1 MKKKPTAKTTKIK
14 KTTGK
19 GKSRMNK
26 KWYEILEML
35 KKEFES
41 GELTRVFLSGPPGV
55 GKSTWPVKYMGAER
69 MAITK
74 GTTSDHLLGIFTLQD
89 GQTVWVDGPAVKAM
103 RNGHPLVL
111 DEIVE
116 YSEDV
121 EAILH
126 ALCDDPEICAVQ
138 LTNGEIVRP
147 KKGFMV
153 FAATNGRPDQLGEA
167 LRDRF
172 EIELFCRE
180 PHPGALQKLSPEL
193 RTIAINDYSKIPNVE
208 VKFKKFTVRQLMA
221 FPVVARAVGDED
233 LAAWILWQNM
243 GKEFVS
249 IMASNRVAIQNE
261 KRQITL
267 PLEAPVEYT

>member
-1 MKKKPTAKTTKIK
+1 MKNKSTALTKTTKIK

-19 GKSRMNK
+19 GRLKMNK

-35 KKEFES
+35 KGEFES
-41 GELTRVFLSGPPGV
+41 GELTRVFLHGPPGT
-55 GKSTWPVKYMGAER
+55 GKSTWPYKYLGAER

-89 GQTVWVDGPAVKAM
+89 GRTVWVDGPAVRAM
-103 RNGHPLVL
+103 RNGHALVL

-138 LTNGEIVRP
+138 LTNGEVVRP

-153 FAATNGRPDQLGEA
+153 FATTNGRPDQLGEA

-180 PHPGALQKLSPEL
+180 PHPEALQKLDPEL
-193 RTIAINDYSKIPNVE
+193 REIAINDYSKIPNID

-221 FPVVARAVGDED
+221 FPVVARGVKDED

-249 IMASNRVAIQNE
+249 IMANIRVVIQN
-261 KRQITL
+261 KKTQLKL
-267 PLEAPVEYT
+267 PVI